1 MPNSRRPTT
10 IQSVDRAAA
19 ILKALAAGPG
29 RLGVSELADRLGL
42 ARPTVHG
49 LLQTLLAQGF
59 VEQDRVSEKY
69 QLGAGLLQLGYSYLD
84 VNELRS
90 RSITYAAQLAV
101 RTKFAVRVGVMHG
114 PNAVVVHH
122 VFRPDATL
130 QILEVGSQLPLHASA
145 LGKALLAFAPGDV
158 IDNLMSAPLER
169 LTKRT
174 SNAAALR
181 IQLNTIR
188 LHAIATER
196 DEAVLGESS
205 VAAPIF
211 DRAGNAVG
219 AIAVVGDT
227 DRVFS
232 RGPARGLASC
242 RRRGRARRVARAR
255 RSEVAVRR
263 LGVAAPPGYALTV
276 DPGATVEEIPCSRSE
291 LSGRFETGSTPATCE
306 RMGQAGVPGSFLRH
320 YFDRRSTPGMRQP
333 SRHRVHDGCQGRDAD
348 PRRGHAPAASNGVTA
363 TSTAASSAGSRRFT
377 FCSAPAGPRIDGDRV
392 PPSTRRASA
401 WIQSRGAAIDNG

>member
-19 ILKALAAGPG
+19 ILKALAGGPG

-114 PNAVVVHH
+114 ANAVIVHH

-145 LGKALLAFAPGDV
+145 LGKALLAFAPGDT
-158 IDNLMSAPLER
+158 IDNLMSTPLER

-174 SNAAALR
+174 PNAAALR
-181 IQLNTIR
+181 VQLTTIR
-188 LHAIATER
+188 LQAIATER

-205 VAAPIF
+205 IAAPIF
-211 DRAGNAVG
+211 DRANNAVG

-227 DRVFS
+227 ERVFP
-232 RGPARGLASC
+232 RGPARGLSTAVVEAARGVSRELGAPRWPFAGIGPSGEPHPLC
-242 RRRGRARRVARAR
+242 SDRRPAEDRGT
-255 RSEVAVRR
+255 RSW
-263 LGVAAPPGYALTV
+263 
-276 DPGATVEEIPCSRSE
+276 
-291 LSGRFETGSTPATCE
+291 GRFGTGSTPAMSGAWFPDPFE
-306 RMGQAGVPGSFLRH
+306 RH
-320 YFDRRSTPGMRQP
+320 YFDRAEY
-333 SRHRVHDGCQGRDAD
+333 GRDEDGA
-348 PRRGHAPAASNGVTA
+348 PRRSGYVAVAKDETPTHVGVTLPAASNGV
-363 TSTAASSAGSRRFT
+363 SGHLDRRIQRRVASIHVVYRHEQRRRSRTRFT
-377 FCSAPAGPRIDGDRV
+377 MRRRV
-392 PPSTRRASA
+392 
-401 WIQSRGAAIDNG
+401 DNR

>member
-1 MPNSRRPTT
+1 MPNNRRPTT

-19 ILKALAAGPG
+19 ILKALAGGPG
-29 RLGVSELADRLGL
+29 RLGVSELADKLGL

-90 RSITYAAQLAV
+90 RSITFAAQLSV

-114 PNAVVVHH
+114 ANAVVVHH

-145 LGKALLAFAPGDV
+145 LGKALLAFAPGDM
-158 IDNLMSAPLER
+158 IDNMLAAPLER

-174 SNAAALR
+174 PAAAALR
-181 IQLNTIR
+181 IQLSTIR
-188 LHAIATER
+188 LQAIATER

-205 VAAPIF
+205 IAAPIF
-211 DRAGNAVG
+211 DRLGNAVG

-227 DRVFS
+227 DRVYP
-232 RGPARGLASC
+232 RGPARGLSAAVVEAA
-242 RRRGRARRVARAR
+242 RGV
-255 RSEVAVRR
+255 
-263 LGVAAPPGYALTV
+263 
-276 DPGATVEEIPCSRSE
+276 SRE
-291 LSGRFETGSTPATCE
+291 L
-306 RMGQAGVPGSFLRH
+306 
-320 YFDRRSTPGMRQP
+320 
-333 SRHRVHDGCQGRDAD
+333 
-348 PRRGHAPAASNGVTA
+348 
-363 TSTAASSAGSRRFT
+363 
-377 FCSAPAGPRIDGDRV
+377 
-392 PPSTRRASA
+392 
-401 WIQSRGAAIDNG
+401 GAARWPFAG